1 MPFSVTIIGNFVELY
16 FSSIYLTSI
25 RILKVILH
33 KKMGANKSRYP
44 YGFDDNQSLPAVG
57 QFEQTDSINPK
68 SQSGVPISHLLT
80 SDVV

>member
-1 MPFSVTIIGNFVELY
+1 MRE
-16 FSSIYLTSI
+16 
-25 RILKVILH
+25 H
-33 KKMGANKSRYP
+33 KSLYP

-57 QFEQTDSINPK
+57 QFEQTDSIKPK